1 MKRGGRRLIKMKI
14 RRKLTKNIILFL
26 IFGNVFI
33 GLGIGAL
40 RIAALGCDP
49 YTGMNLSIANV
60 LGILFGTW
68 NLIMNLAILLILLF
82 TMRKRLGIG
91 TIINMVCC
99 GYIADLLCWLL
110 QDVLQLPQTWPVRII
125 FLILGQIG
133 IGLGAAMY
141 MLTDLGSSP
150 YDSVGYLIAGIAHNK
165 INYGTGRVISDVTCV
180 IVAIVISFLSGQ
192 KVWELIGA
200 GTVINAL
207 ACGPMI
213 QFFTNHLKRYVS

>member
-1 MKRGGRRLIKMKI
+1 MTNDKMKI
-14 RRKLTKNIILFL
+14 ERKLSKNIILFL
-26 IFGNVFI
+26 IVGNIFI
-33 GLGIGAL
+33 GFGIGAL

-49 YTGMNLSIANV
+49 YTGMNLSVSNV

-68 NLIMNLAILLILLF
+68 NLIMNIAILLILLF
-82 TMRKRLGIG
+82 TMRERLGIG

-99 GYIADLLCWLL
+99 GYIADLLCWIL
-110 QDVLQLPQTWPVRII
+110 QDVIKMPQTWPVRII
-125 FLILGQIG
+125 FLILGQVG

-141 MLTDLGSSP
+141 MLTNLGSSP
-150 YDSVGYLIAGIAHNK
+150 YDSVGYLVAKIARNK
-165 INYGTGRVISDVTCV
+165 ISYGTGRVISDVTCV
-180 IVAIVISFLSGQ
+180 IVAIIVSLVSGQ

-213 QFFTNHLKRYVS
+213 QFFSDRLKQYVA